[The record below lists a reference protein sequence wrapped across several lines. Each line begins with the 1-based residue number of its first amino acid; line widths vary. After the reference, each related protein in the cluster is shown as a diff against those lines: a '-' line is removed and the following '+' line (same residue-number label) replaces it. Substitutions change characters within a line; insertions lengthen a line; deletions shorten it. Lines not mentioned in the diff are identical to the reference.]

1 MSWMIEPGF
10 YGFELRM
17 LEQMDGI
24 SFCNWLK
31 YQTIGRL
38 NVKPICSLW
47 RSYPKYIMP
56 FVKVSDYAVSSR
68 RLKSGPLAGALN

>member
-1 MSWMIEPGF
+1 
-10 YGFELRM
+10 M

-31 YQTIGRL
+31 YQTIGQL
-38 NVKPICSLW
+38 NVKPIYSLW

-56 FVKVSDYAVSSR
+56 FVKVSDYAV
-68 RLKSGPLAGALN
+68 PAGALNPAHLRGVELR